1 MNVRHGIGNNCSGS
15 YCHPFILETKLD
27 VLYGSDPMLDRYQVI
42 IDSCYDVSN
51 MKV

>member
-1 MNVRHGIGNNCSGS
+1 MFVVELVIIVLVVIAIPSFWR
-15 YCHPFILETKLD
+15 PMD